1 MTTYKANNE
10 ESKMKT
16 ITFNKLALVKVPA
29 EHQAEEGCVAFQLVE
44 YVIDYFC
51 TKVKGRFDTKI
62 GFDGIQRV
70 HGGDGFFENGKVIA

>member
-1 MTTYKANNE
+1 
-10 ESKMKT
+10 MKT

-44 YVIDYFC
+44 YVIDYFGS
-51 TKVKGRFDTKI
+51 KVKGSFDTKI
-62 GFDGIQRV
+62 GFDGVQRV